1 MQKRYLSRKAVAGA
15 PYVPELRSYLV
26 EEAPSGELL
35 DEVEVYGIEL
45 LQASQEKETASNQ
58 SIIKKEYLYI
68 GAAAIVVCILLILT
82 TRD

>member
-1 MQKRYLSRKAVAGA
+1 MQKRYLSKKAVAGA

-26 EEAPSGELL
+26 EEAPNGELL

-45 LQASQEKETASNQ
+45 LQTSEESKESGKHL
-58 SIIKKEYLYI
+58 SLKKEYLYA
-68 GAAAIVVCILLILT
+68 GVAVMVVCMLLLLI

>member
-1 MQKRYLSRKAVAGA
+1 MQKRYLSKKAVAGA

-26 EEAPSGELL
+26 EEAPNGELL

-45 LQASQEKETASNQ
+45 LRTSGELKEGDKRSVL
-58 SIIKKEYLYI
+58 KREYLYV
-68 GAAAIVVCILLILT
+68 GVAVVVVCMLLLLI